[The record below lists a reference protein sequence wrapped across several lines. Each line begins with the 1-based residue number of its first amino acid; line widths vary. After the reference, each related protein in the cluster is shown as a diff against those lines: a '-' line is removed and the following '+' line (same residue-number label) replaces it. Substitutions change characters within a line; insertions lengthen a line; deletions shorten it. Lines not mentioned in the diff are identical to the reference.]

1 MLFSKKYYTSNSTNF
16 SLVLVFLFISR
27 ESNQQIVKQ
36 CKIKRFITRK
46 CQMKSNSRTKNYFI
60 VHERFIVYCFPLCV
74 ASMCVVCSSYK
85 LFFSLMLCQYIV
97 KNIFQILFEY
107 YSHIFQHIFY
117 FVCVGG
123 CSTYAF
129 ILVEYIFHVKAMGR
143 QSITSNYTKENE
155 KTENINVNMNLQS
168 VCIFT

>member
-1 MLFSKKYYTSNSTNF
+1 
-16 SLVLVFLFISR
+16 
-27 ESNQQIVKQ
+27 
-36 CKIKRFITRK
+36 
-46 CQMKSNSRTKNYFI
+46 MKDLSFI
-60 VHERFIVYCFPLCV
+60 VFRCALPVCVLC
-74 ASMCVVCSSYK
+74 ALHIS
-85 LFFSLMLCQYIV
+85 FFFLLMLCQYIV